1 MTKKLTEQD
10 LEVNRVY
17 SAKRP
22 RTYGFRRY
30 LNDRQIIWLGKGIV
44 QYDSISVKPGQ
55 NYPKVTIEQFLKW
68 AKEDVTD
75 LMPEE
80 DWRTELRG

>member
-1 MTKKLTEQD
+1 MIKKLTEQD

-30 LNDRQIIWLGKGIV
+30 LNM
-44 QYDSISVKPGQ
+44 
-55 NYPKVTIEQFLKW
+55 W

-80 DWRTELRG
+80 DWRTE